1 MRALCIGS
9 AMVDIIVLVNSKD
22 VERMTMTNATSS
34 FLLLEQGLKIESQ
47 SISTHIGGGAVN
59 TAVSMARLGMKAGV
73 LVKVGE
79 DQNGERIL
87 DRMTIE
93 DVETSAVI
101 RTEEAPTGTAVMVS
115 SHDRNATI
123 FTQRGANT
131 LMRISDI
138 DPGLMQ
144 NRDLVYIA
152 SLSGRSADCFVD
164 IAAKADAA
172 GAFVAANPGKR
183 QLTLRTASIL
193 DSFPHLDLLA
203 VNRVEAETL
212 VPALAVSDDV
222 TDGSDDDDEE
232 ENNSD
237 EPRLM
242 ARGLHFG
249 GFNLGL
255 IDFMSR
261 VRARGLANILITDGT
276 QGAYLA
282 NADGVHHCPTLHTEV
297 RGTAGAGDAFTS
309 TLSALLASGEK
320 VDAALR
326 AAAVNAAAVVAAVDT
341 QSGLLDR
348 AQLDEKVS
356 AVAAQLPVTSW
367 NWPT

>member
-1 MRALCIGS
+1 MRTLCIGS

-87 DRMTIE
+87 DRMTLE
-93 DVETSAVI
+93 DVETGAVI
-101 RTEEAPTGTAVMVS
+101 RTAEAPTGTAVMVS

-131 LMRISDI
+131 LMRTSDI
-138 DPGLMQ
+138 NPDLMQ
-144 NRDLVYIA
+144 DRDLVYIT
-152 SLSGRSADCFVD
+152 SLSGRSADCFGD
-164 IAAKADAA
+164 IATKADAA
-172 GAFVAANPGKR
+172 GAFVAANPGIR

-193 DSFPHLDLLA
+193 DSFPHIDLLA

-222 TDGSDDDDEE
+222 TDGTDEE
-232 ENNSD
+232 EEEIDND

-249 GFNLGL
+249 GFDLGL
-255 IDFMSR
+255 IDFMTR
-261 VRARGLANILITDGT
+261 VRARGLANILITDGIE
-276 QGAYLA
+276 GAYLA
-282 NADGVHHCPTLHTEV
+282 NADGVYHCPTLRTEV
-297 RGTAGAGDAFTS
+297 KGTAGAGDAFTS

-320 VDAALR
+320 VEAALR

-341 QSGLLDR
+341 QSGLLNRD
-348 AQLDEKVS
+348 QLDEKVS